1 LKEFTV
7 GRSTEKIKT
16 FAFNRAKV
24 FYFWTNSHTMY
35 RFPLLLLLCC
45 SLSFASYSQADTTL
59 LSPDAFEKAIAGVD
73 AQLVD
78 VRTAEEYKKGHLK
91 NSLLADWKKR
101 DEFEAGTK
109 KLDPS
114 KPVYLFCAA
123 GARSHAAAAFLRGK
137 GFKQVYELD
146 GGFNKW
152 KEEKKPVQ
160 D

>member
-24 FYFWTNSHTMY
+24 FYFWTNSRMMN
-35 RFPLLLLLCC
+35 RLPLLLLLFC

-59 LSPDAFEKAIAGVD
+59 LSPDAFEKAIASGH

-78 VRTAEEYKKGHLK
+78 VRTPEEYKKGHIK
-91 NSLLADWKKR
+91 NFSLIDWKKR
-101 DEFEAGTK
+101 EEFEAGAK

-114 KPVYLFCAA
+114 RPVYLYCAA
-123 GARSHAAAAFLRGK
+123 GARSSAAAEFLRSK
-137 GFKQVYELD
+137 GFKLVYELD
-146 GGFNKW
+146 GGLNKW